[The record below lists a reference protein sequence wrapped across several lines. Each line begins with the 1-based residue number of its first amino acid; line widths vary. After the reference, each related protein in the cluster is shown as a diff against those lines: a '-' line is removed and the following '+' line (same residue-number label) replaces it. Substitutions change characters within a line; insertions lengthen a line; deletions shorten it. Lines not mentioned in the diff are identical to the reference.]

1 MLRTSTIFRLR
12 GRPTTRTPSLP
23 SPRHISSA
31 RPARSISQTPPNR
44 NSPPSSFWCRDKP
57 LVAVEAHVGR
67 GINADQFSEHGL
79 REVVK
84 GRRVCMISYGVGID
98 TAIEQYAEVYTSIFG
113 TKGVETTPTP
123 DFIEALLDGKAQL
136 DQELNK
142 DDYNDSLWEDDPP
155 EDPLTTQTSHQMLYE
170 TIMQIHK
177 NLDSPV
183 IAKTAK
189 TGHRRSLHRRR
200 VAEQAVSSVAWA
212 GSDGET
218 GTETVMEAIG
228 IKKIRRKKMNKH
240 KWKKRRRL
248 VRDSSRYNKE
258 KRKKSGPLRE
268 KQE

>member
-1 MLRTSTIFRLR
+1 MKGTWI
-12 GRPTTRTPSLP
+12 P
-23 SPRHISSA
+23 
-31 RPARSISQTPPNR
+31 PARSISQTPPNR
-44 NSPPSSFWCRDKP
+44 NSHPSPSHPPSTQQTGTTRSLQRVRSGAGISRLWRLKRMWG
-57 LVAVEAHVGR
+57 E
-67 GINADQFSEHGL
+67 GINADQFSEHVL
-79 REVVK
+79 ERALE
-84 GRRVCMISYGVGID
+84 RVRGVEGSS
-98 TAIEQYAEVYTSIFG
+98 EGKKSVQYTRSNMPEVYTSIFG

-136 DQELNK
+136 DQELN
-142 DDYNDSLWEDDPP
+142 DPP

-177 NLDSPV
+177 NLDSPL

-189 TGHRRSLHRRR
+189 TGPRRSLHRRR